1 MAHRLALR
9 SRVIPGVSQRRACS
23 QANFNA
29 SHPDE
34 IGHVW
39 VDLHGHKLMVCDDV
53 IFFLPQL
60 PRRSQFHPLSMRSH
74 TTIRFKAA
82 FLLKASL
89 SLGLDD
95 DHSAGKYKNLTENKN
110 HKDVLWNMNDR

>member
-9 SRVIPGVSQRRACS
+9 SRVIPGVSQRQACS

-53 IFFLPQL
+53 IFFCPSC
-60 PRRSQFHPLSMRSH
+60 RGEANSH

-82 FLLKASL
+82 FLLKASP